1 MSMIIYDALNPFI
14 ILTQLTPFLK
24 WFNGNP
30 GVDKWSHAQ
39 QNVERIFLSISK
51 LQRFYAYSLGID
63 K

>member
-1 MSMIIYDALNPFI
+1 MVND
-14 ILTQLTPFLK
+14 
-24 WFNGNP
+24 NP